1 MNRLDYRGV
10 RSVLNVA
17 EVMMIIP
24 KRGATMR
31 VFIGCGLCLFLLAA
45 CSQEH
50 SDVTAFV
57 GADIWDGTGS
67 EMVSNG
73 VILVEGGRI
82 REAGLE
88 SEVVIP
94 SGSQIEDLSGRII
107 VPGLINTHGHVGG
120 VLGLESGHY
129 NRDNLIRQ
137 LRLYADYGITTVNSL
152 GGDGSEGKLLRD
164 EQAVSDLNRAR
175 LYIAGEVITG
185 TTREEVLEVLSE
197 NAELGVDWMKI
208 RVDDNLGS
216 TLKMSEELYSVI
228 IDTSHELGFRLAS
241 HLFYLEDAKGLLR
254 AGTDFIAHSVRDV
267 VVDEEFLSLLRQS
280 GICYSPTLTREVS
293 TFVYENRPDFFD
305 DPFFLEHPDPEVT
318 ALRSYVLEELSEP
331 SRQQAVRENVSAQ
344 GYKRALPVA
353 MENLNKISDA
363 GLPIGFG
370 TDTGPAG
377 RFQGFFEHMELV
389 LMERSGMSSEQILR
403 SATGQAAKCLGLEE
417 EIGTLQ
423 ADRWA
428 DFIVL
433 TENPLEDVRNMRTIE
448 SVWIAGNRI
457 G

>member
-1 MNRLDYRGV
+1 
-10 RSVLNVA
+10 
-17 EVMMIIP
+17 MIIP

-82 REAGLE
+82 REAGSE

-94 SGSQIEDLSGRII
+94 SGSQIEDLSGRTI

-228 IDTSHELGFRLAS
+228 IYTSHELGFRLAS

-417 EIGTLQ
+417 EVGTLQ

>member
-1 MNRLDYRGV
+1 
-10 RSVLNVA
+10 
-17 EVMMIIP
+17 MIIP

-82 REAGLE
+82 REAGSE

-94 SGSQIEDLSGRII
+94 SGSQIEDLSGRTI

-208 RVDDNLGS
+208 RVDDNFGS

-254 AGTDFIAHSVRDV
+254 AGTEFIAHSVRDV

-417 EIGTLQ
+417 EVGTLQ

>member
-1 MNRLDYRGV
+1 
-10 RSVLNVA
+10 
-17 EVMMIIP
+17 MIIP

-67 EMVSNG
+67 EMVPNG

-82 REAGLE
+82 REAGSE

-94 SGSQIEDLSGRII
+94 SGSQIEDLSGRTI

-417 EIGTLQ
+417 EVGTLQ

>member
-1 MNRLDYRGV
+1 
-10 RSVLNVA
+10 
-17 EVMMIIP
+17 
-24 KRGATMR
+24 
-31 VFIGCGLCLFLLAA
+31 
-45 CSQEH
+45 
-50 SDVTAFV
+50 
-57 GADIWDGTGS
+57 
-67 EMVSNG
+67 
-73 VILVEGGRI
+73 
-82 REAGLE
+82 
-88 SEVVIP
+88 
-94 SGSQIEDLSGRII
+94 
-107 VPGLINTHGHVGG
+107 
-120 VLGLESGHY
+120 
-129 NRDNLIRQ
+129 
-137 LRLYADYGITTVNSL
+137 
-152 GGDGSEGKLLRD
+152 
-164 EQAVSDLNRAR
+164 
-175 LYIAGEVITG
+175 
-185 TTREEVLEVLSE
+185 
-197 NAELGVDWMKI
+197 
-208 RVDDNLGS
+208 
-216 TLKMSEELYSVI
+216 MSEELYSVI

-318 ALRSYVLEELSEP
+318 ALRRYVLEELSEP

-417 EIGTLQ
+417 EVGTLQ

>member
-1 MNRLDYRGV
+1 
-10 RSVLNVA
+10 
-17 EVMMIIP
+17 MIIP

-94 SGSQIEDLSGRII
+94 SGSQIEDLSGRTI

>member
-1 MNRLDYRGV
+1 
-10 RSVLNVA
+10 
-17 EVMMIIP
+17 MIIP

-82 REAGLE
+82 REAGSE

-94 SGSQIEDLSGRII
+94 SGSQIEDLSGRTI

-389 LMERSGMSSEQILR
+389 LMEISGMSSEQILR

-417 EIGTLQ
+417 EVGTLQ
-423 ADRWA
+423 ADRSA

>member
-1 MNRLDYRGV
+1 
-10 RSVLNVA
+10 
-17 EVMMIIP
+17 MIIP

-82 REAGLE
+82 REAGSE

-94 SGSQIEDLSGRII
+94 SGSQIEDLSGRTI

-267 VVDEEFLSLLRQS
+267 AVDEEFLSLLRQS

-417 EIGTLQ
+417 EVGTLQ

>member
-1 MNRLDYRGV
+1 
-10 RSVLNVA
+10 
-17 EVMMIIP
+17 
-24 KRGATMR
+24 
-31 VFIGCGLCLFLLAA
+31 
-45 CSQEH
+45 
-50 SDVTAFV
+50 
-57 GADIWDGTGS
+57 
-67 EMVSNG
+67 MVSNG

-82 REAGLE
+82 REAGSE

-94 SGSQIEDLSGRII
+94 SGSQIEDLSGRTI

-197 NAELGVDWMKI
+197 NAALGVDWMKI

-267 VVDEEFLSLLRQS
+267 AVDEEFLSLLRQS

-417 EIGTLQ
+417 EVGTLQ

>member
-10 RSVLNVA
+10 RSALNVA

-24 KRGATMR
+24 KRRATMR
-31 VFIGCGLCLFLLAA
+31 VFIGWSLCLFLLAA

-67 EMVSNG
+67 EMVSKG

-82 REAGLE
+82 LEAGSE
-88 SEVVIP
+88 GEVVIP
-94 SGSQIEDLSGRII
+94 SGAQIEDLGGRTI

-129 NRDNLIRQ
+129 NRENLIRQ

-175 LYIAGEVITG
+175 LYIAGEVIAG
-185 TTREEVLEVLSE
+185 TTQEEVLEVLSE

-216 TLKMSEELYSVI
+216 TSKMSEEIYSVI

-280 GICYSPTLTREVS
+280 GVCYSPTLTREVS

-318 ALRSYVLEELSEP
+318 VLRKYVLEELSQP

-417 EIGTLQ
+417 EVGTLQ

>member
-1 MNRLDYRGV
+1 
-10 RSVLNVA
+10 
-17 EVMMIIP
+17 MIIP
-24 KRGATMR
+24 KGGATMR

-94 SGSQIEDLSGRII
+94 SGSQIEDLSGRTI

-417 EIGTLQ
+417 EVGTLQ

>member
-1 MNRLDYRGV
+1 
-10 RSVLNVA
+10 
-17 EVMMIIP
+17 MIDPKKINIKNKKIKVWKIP
-24 KRGATMR
+24 VCYDLEFAP
-31 VFIGCGLCLFLLAA
+31 
-45 CSQEH
+45 
-50 SDVTAFV
+50 
-57 GADIWDGTGS
+57 DI
-67 EMVSNG
+67 
-73 VILVEGGRI
+73 
-82 REAGLE
+82 
-88 SEVVIP
+88 
-94 SGSQIEDLSGRII
+94 
-107 VPGLINTHGHVGG
+107 
-120 VLGLESGHY
+120 
-129 NRDNLIRQ
+129 
-137 LRLYADYGITTVNSL
+137 
-152 GGDGSEGKLLRD
+152 K
-164 EQAVSDLNRAR
+164 AVSDLNRAR

-417 EIGTLQ
+417 EVGTLQ

>member
-1 MNRLDYRGV
+1 
-10 RSVLNVA
+10 
-17 EVMMIIP
+17 MIIP

-82 REAGLE
+82 REAGSE

-94 SGSQIEDLSGRII
+94 SGSQIEDLSGRTI

-267 VVDEEFLSLLRQS
+267 AVDEEFLSLLRQS
-280 GICYSPTLTREVS
+280 GICY
-293 TFVYENRPDFFD
+293 
-305 DPFFLEHPDPEVT
+305 
-318 ALRSYVLEELSEP
+318 
-331 SRQQAVRENVSAQ
+331 
-344 GYKRALPVA
+344 
-353 MENLNKISDA
+353 
-363 GLPIGFG
+363 
-370 TDTGPAG
+370 
-377 RFQGFFEHMELV
+377 
-389 LMERSGMSSEQILR
+389 
-403 SATGQAAKCLGLEE
+403 
-417 EIGTLQ
+417 
-423 ADRWA
+423 
-428 DFIVL
+428 
-433 TENPLEDVRNMRTIE
+433 
-448 SVWIAGNRI
+448 
-457 G
+457 

>member
-1 MNRLDYRGV
+1 
-10 RSVLNVA
+10 
-17 EVMMIIP
+17 MIIP

-82 REAGLE
+82 REVGLE

-94 SGSQIEDLSGRII
+94 SGSQIEDLSGRTI

-331 SRQQAVRENVSAQ
+331 SRQQAVRDDVSAQ

-417 EIGTLQ
+417 EVGTLQ

>member
-1 MNRLDYRGV
+1 
-10 RSVLNVA
+10 
-17 EVMMIIP
+17 MIIP

-94 SGSQIEDLSGRII
+94 SGSQIEDLSGRTI

-417 EIGTLQ
+417 EVGTLQ

>member
-1 MNRLDYRGV
+1 
-10 RSVLNVA
+10 
-17 EVMMIIP
+17 MMIIP

-94 SGSQIEDLSGRII
+94 SGSQIEDLSGRTI

-417 EIGTLQ
+417 EVGTLQ

>member
-1 MNRLDYRGV
+1 
-10 RSVLNVA
+10 
-17 EVMMIIP
+17 MIIP

-94 SGSQIEDLSGRII
+94 SGSQIEDLSGRTI

-208 RVDDNLGS
+208 RVDDNLAS

-417 EIGTLQ
+417 EVGTLQ

>member
-1 MNRLDYRGV
+1 
-10 RSVLNVA
+10 
-17 EVMMIIP
+17 MMIIP
-24 KRGATMR
+24 KRRTTMR
-31 VFIGCGLCLFLLAA
+31 VFIGWILCLFLLAG

-67 EMVSNG
+67 EIVSKG

-82 REAGLE
+82 LEAGSE
-88 SEVVIP
+88 GEVVIP
-94 SGSQIEDLSGRII
+94 SGAQIEDLGGRTI

-129 NRDNLIRQ
+129 NRENLIRQ

-175 LYIAGEVITG
+175 LYIAGEVIAG
-185 TTREEVLEVLSE
+185 TTQEEVLEVLSE

-216 TLKMSEELYSVI
+216 TSKMSEELYSVI

-267 VVDEEFLSLLRQS
+267 VVDEEFLALLRQS
-280 GICYSPTLTREVS
+280 GVCYSPTLTREVS

-305 DPFFLEHPDPEVT
+305 DPFFLEHSDPEVT
-318 ALRSYVLEELSEP
+318 VLRKYVLEELSQP

-417 EIGTLQ
+417 EVGTLQ

>member
-1 MNRLDYRGV
+1 
-10 RSVLNVA
+10 
-17 EVMMIIP
+17 MIIP
-24 KRGATMR
+24 KRGTTMR
-31 VFIGCGLCLFLLAA
+31 VLIGLSLCLFLLTA

-82 REAGLE
+82 REVGSE

-94 SGSQIEDLSGRII
+94 PGAQIEDLSGRTI

-152 GGDGSEGKLLRD
+152 GGDGDEGRTLRD
-164 EQAVSDLNRAR
+164 EQNTAELDRAR
-175 LYIAGEVITG
+175 LYIAGEVIGGATK
-185 TTREEVLEVLSE
+185 EEVLSVLHE

-216 TLKMSEELYSVI
+216 TSKMSPEIYSEV
-228 IDTSHELGFRLAS
+228 IDTSHDLGFKLAS
-241 HLFYLEDAKGLLR
+241 HLFYLEDAKALLR
-254 AGTDFIAHSVRDV
+254 AGTDFIAHSVRDD
-267 VVDEEFLSLLRQS
+267 VVDEEFLALLSQS
-280 GICYSPTLTREVS
+280 GVCYSPTLTREVS
-293 TFVYENRPDFFD
+293 TFVYESRPDFFD
-305 DPFFLEHPDPEVT
+305 DPFFLEHVNSE
-318 ALRSYVLEELSEP
+318 VLEMLSQPE
-331 SRQQAVRENVSAQ
+331 SQQAVREDASAQ
-344 GYKRALPVA
+344 GYKRAFPVA
-353 MENLNKISDA
+353 MENLSKISNA
-363 GLPIGFG
+363 GSPIGFG

-389 LMERSGMSSEQILR
+389 LMQRAGMSPEQILR
-403 SATGQAAKCLGLEE
+403 SATSQAAECLGLEE
-417 EIGTLQ
+417 EVGTLQ
-423 ADRWA
+423 LDRWA

-433 TENPLEDVRNMRTIE
+433 TEDPLEDVRNMRTIE
-448 SVWIAGNRI
+448 SVWIAGNRV

>member
-1 MNRLDYRGV
+1 
-10 RSVLNVA
+10 
-17 EVMMIIP
+17 MIIP

-82 REAGLE
+82 REVGLE

-94 SGSQIEDLSGRII
+94 SGSQIEDLSGRTI

-280 GICYSPTLTREVS
+280 GICYSPTPTREVS

-331 SRQQAVRENVSAQ
+331 SRQQAVRDDVSAQ

-417 EIGTLQ
+417 EVGTLQ